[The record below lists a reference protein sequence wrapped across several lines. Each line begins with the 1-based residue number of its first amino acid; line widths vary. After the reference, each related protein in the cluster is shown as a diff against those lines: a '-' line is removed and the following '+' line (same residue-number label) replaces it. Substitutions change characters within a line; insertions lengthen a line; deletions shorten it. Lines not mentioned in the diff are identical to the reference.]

1 MEYMIKIRKRGTK
14 AYRFLS
20 SGGTMNRL
28 RIHALRYHDKANAD
42 TELALIE
49 AGNPE
54 YEGKV
59 VLAFRKACNVVV

>member
-1 MEYMIKIRKRGTK
+1 MEWMIKIRKRGTK
-14 AYRFLS
+14 VYWFLS
-20 SGGTMNRL
+20 SGGRMNRL
-28 RIHALRYHDKANAD
+28 RIHALRYSDEANAN

-59 VLAFRKACNVVV
+59 VAA